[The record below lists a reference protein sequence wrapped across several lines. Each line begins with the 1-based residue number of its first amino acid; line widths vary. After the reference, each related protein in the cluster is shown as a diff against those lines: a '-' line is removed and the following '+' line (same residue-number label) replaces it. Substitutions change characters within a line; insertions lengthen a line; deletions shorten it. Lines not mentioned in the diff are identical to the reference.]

1 MPVDSVGLIVDDY
14 SRLIVFRDRDLFHEV
29 LEANP
34 HLVPVHGH
42 TEQDEECFPGLYVAG
57 VKVKKQPLKLELNLD
72 ARKILA
78 DVLQELRDKHK
89 GVPE

>member
-57 VKVKKQPLKLELNLD
+57 VKATQQRGISAGCQVATQK
-72 ARKILA
+72 
-78 DVLQELRDKHK
+78 
-89 GVPE
+89 